1 MFWDRVAPL
10 YDFFEKHS
18 IAACT
23 TEQASPSLSWLASK
37 MRFLNAPA
45 EPVQSVFSL
54 RQSARGWSLLTFLR
68 ECSNKRGRKLAKYR
82 NVTIE
87 RADITKLHYADDSFD
102 VVIAGNVIHLLP
114 DPGAAMREL
123 ERVVRPGG
131 TIVVPTYVKRRP
143 SKQGIIPK
151 ILARL
156 GVDFKEQFDV
166 DSYRAFFEKLGYRNV
181 TYTVIDGRIPCVIAS
196 FTCNNDDQ

>member
-10 YDFFEKHS
+10 YDFFENTFNRGVYDGTGV
-18 IAACT
+18 AVAQLVGLEDEVLECACGT
-23 TEQASPSLSWLASK
+23 GAIS
-37 MRFLNAPA
+37 
-45 EPVQSVFSL
+45 
-54 RQSARGWSLLTFLR
+54 TFLAPMCKKLVATDFSEGMLKQAR
-68 ECSNKRGRKLAKYR
+68 KKLAKYR
-82 NVTIE
+82 NVTVE

-114 DPGAAMREL
+114 DPGAAMQEL

-151 ILARL
+151 ILLRL

-166 DSYRAFFEKLGYRNV
+166 DSYQAFFEKLGYRNV
-181 TYTVIDGRIPCVIAS
+181 TYILIDGRIPCVIAS
-196 FTCNNDDQ
+196 FTCNNEEQ

>member
-10 YDFFEKHS
+10 YDFFENTFNC
-18 IAACT
+18 AVYGGTGVAVAQLVGLEDEVLECACGT
-23 TEQASPSLSWLASK
+23 GAIS
-37 MRFLNAPA
+37 
-45 EPVQSVFSL
+45 
-54 RQSARGWSLLTFLR
+54 TFLAPI
-68 ECSNKRGRKLAKYR
+68 CKRLVATDFSEGMLKQARKKLAKYR
-82 NVTIE
+82 NATVE
-87 RADITKLHYADDSFD
+87 RADITCLHYEDASFD
-102 VVIAGNVIHLLP
+102 IVIAGNVIHLLP
-114 DPGAAMREL
+114 DPGAVMREL
-123 ERVVRPGG
+123 ERVVRAGG
-131 TIVVPTYVKRRP
+131 TIVVPTYVKRWP

-196 FTCNNDDQ
+196 ITL

>member
-10 YDFFEKHS
+10 YDFFENTFNRGVYDGTGV
-18 IAACT
+18 AVAQLVVPADEVLECACGT
-23 TEQASPSLSWLASK
+23 GAIS
-37 MRFLNAPA
+37 
-45 EPVQSVFSL
+45 
-54 RQSARGWSLLTFLR
+54 TFLAPM
-68 ECSNKRGRKLAKYR
+68 CKRLVATDFSEGMLKQARKKLAKYR
-82 NVTIE
+82 NATVE
-87 RADITKLHYADDSFD
+87 RADITCLHYEDASFD
-102 VVIAGNVIHLLP
+102 IVIAGNVIHLLP
-114 DPGAAMREL
+114 DPGAVMREL
-123 ERVVRPGG
+123 ERVVRAGG

-196 FTCNNDDQ
+196 ITCNNDGQ